1 MPQQVGMHRW
11 FADNRNWPI
20 TMPVSADSYLLY
32 IMMALDTEIIYFLI
46 WTDDTNFRFLVIQ
59 CESKKKSPLGDLTF
73 FSFFSQIVI
82 DFLHTY

>member
-20 TMPVSADSYLLY
+20 TKPVSADSYLLC

-46 WTDDTNFRFLVIQ
+46 
-59 CESKKKSPLGDLTF
+59 
-73 FSFFSQIVI
+73 
-82 DFLHTY
+82 

>member
-20 TMPVSADSYLLY
+20 TKPVSADSYLLC

-59 CESKKKSPLGDLTF
+59 CESKKIPPRGPDI

-82 DFLHTY
+82 YFLHTY